1 MPGLR
6 ERKKQ
11 ELRHRIIRE
20 AVALFAEN
28 GLDATT
34 MEEIAAAAD
43 VSVGTVY
50 NYFGSKGALL
60 LAGVEEDTDR
70 MVTAGMAVLDAPGDD
85 VVAAI
90 QRLARVYLDDFTSW
104 DRRLL
109 REVLGAAYQRSDGA
123 ELTEELARMDQRLI
137 EQNMVLLSH
146 FQNQHQLAD
155 DVEVYEAALIVL
167 SVFVLQLFMFI
178 SLESYETTD
187 LYEQV
192 DRQIGLVFAGLQ
204 RNQEKVTG
212 NGN

>member
-11 ELRHRIIRE
+11 ELRHRIVRE
-20 AVALFAEN
+20 AVALFAEK

-34 MEEIAAAAD
+34 MEEVAAAAD
-43 VSVGTVY
+43 VSVGTLY

-70 MVTAGMAVLDAPGDD
+70 MVKAGMEVLDTPGDD
-85 VVAAI
+85 VVVAV
-90 QRLARVYLDDFTSW
+90 QRLTRVYLDDFTSW

-109 REVLGAAYQRSDGA
+109 REVLGAAYQRTGGT
-123 ELTEELARMDQRLI
+123 ELTQELARMDQRLI
-137 EQNMVLLSH
+137 EQYMVLLSH
-146 FQNQHQLAD
+146 FQGQRQLAD
-155 DVEVYEAALIVL
+155 GVEIHEAALIVL

-178 SLESYETTD
+178 SLETYETTD

>member
-1 MPGLR
+1 MTGLR

-20 AVALFAEN
+20 AITLFAEE
-28 GLDATT
+28 GLDVTT

-70 MVTAGMAVLDAPGDD
+70 MVTAGVAVVEAPGDD
-85 VVAAI
+85 VVAAV
-90 QRLARVYLDDFTSW
+90 QRLTRVYLDDFATW
-104 DRRLL
+104 DKRLL
-109 REVLGAAYQRSDGA
+109 REVLGAAYQRSSGP
-123 ELTEELARMDQRLI
+123 ELTQELARMDQRLI
-137 EQNMVLLSH
+137 EQTMVLLSH
-146 FQNQHQLAD
+146 FQDRRQLAD
-155 DVEVYEAALIVL
+155 GVEVYEAALIIL

-178 SLESYETTD
+178 SLETYERSD

-192 DRQIGLVFAGLQ
+192 DRQIELVFAGLTASKK
-204 RNQEKVTG
+204 RK
-212 NGN
+212 

>member
-11 ELRHRIIRE
+11 ELRHRITRE
-20 AVALFAEN
+20 AVALFAEK

-34 MEEIAAAAD
+34 MEEIAAESE

-70 MVTAGMAVLDAPGDD
+70 MVTAGMAVLDEPGDD
-85 VVAAI
+85 VVAAV

-109 REVLGAAYQRSDGA
+109 REVLGAAYQRGGA

-137 EQNMVLLSH
+137 EQIMVLLSH
-146 FQNQHQLAD
+146 FQDQGELAD
-155 DVEVYEAALIVL
+155 GVEVYEAALIVL
-167 SVFVLQLFMFI
+167 SVFVLQLFI
-178 SLESYETTD
+178 SLETYKSTD

-192 DRQIGLVFAGLQ
+192 DRQIELVFAGLQ
-204 RNQEKVTG
+204 RSKKRK
-212 NGN
+212 

>member
-11 ELRHRIIRE
+11 ELRHRIVRE
-20 AVALFAEN
+20 AVALFAEE

-34 MEEIAAAAD
+34 MEEVAAAAD
-43 VSVGTVY
+43 VSVGTLY

-70 MVTAGMAVLDAPGDD
+70 MVKAGMEVLDTPGDD
-85 VVAAI
+85 VVVAV
-90 QRLARVYLDDFTSW
+90 QRLTRVYLDDFTSW

-109 REVLGAAYQRSDGA
+109 REVLGAAYQRTGGT
-123 ELTEELARMDQRLI
+123 ELTQELARMDQRLI
-137 EQNMVLLSH
+137 EQYMVLLSH
-146 FQNQHQLAD
+146 FQGQRQLAD
-155 DVEVYEAALIVL
+155 GVEIHEAALIVL

-178 SLESYETTD
+178 SLETYETTD